1 MRVALVVEYDGSAYC
16 GWQSQKHCRSV
27 QQALEAALSTVADQT
42 ITVHCAG
49 RTDTGVHACAQ
60 VVHFDT
66 QAERSARAWML
77 GANSNLPDDICIR
90 NATQIDDGFHARYDA
105 VSRQYRYLIC
115 NTVARH
121 ALHAQR
127 CFVVHE
133 ALDVAAMDLA
143 AQALVGEHDF
153 SSFRAAGC
161 QAKHARRSVEAVRVR
176 RTAQWVIVDIAAN
189 AFLHHMVRN
198 IVGALIDVGKRS
210 APPETLSTLLALE
223 DRRKAPAMAGA
234 SGLYLSRVCYTDSVN
249 RQLRLAATSQFP
261 AVLPLVPVVDE
272 PSALC
277 ETSPPGFN

>member
-16 GWQSQKHCRSV
+16 GWQTQKHCQSV
-27 QQALEAALSTVADQT
+27 QQRLEAALATVADHA

-66 QAERSARAWML
+66 EATRSPRAWLL
-77 GANSNLPDDICIR
+77 GANSNLPDDICVR
-90 NATQIDDGFHARYDA
+90 HATEVDTAFHARYDA

-115 NTVARH
+115 NTVAQH

-133 ALDVAAMDLA
+133 PLDAAAMDSA
-143 AQALVGEHDF
+143 AQALLGEHDF

-161 QAKHARRSVEAVRVR
+161 QAKHARRSVHAVRVR
-176 RTAQWVIVDIAAN
+176 RTAQWIIVDIAAN

-210 APPETLSTLLALE
+210 APPETLATLLALK
-223 DRRKAPAMAGA
+223 DRREAPPMAGA
-234 SGLYLSRVCYTDSVN
+234 SGLYLSRVRYLEAVN
-249 RQLRLAATSQFP
+249 RQLRLESTSRFP
-261 AVLPLVPVVDE
+261 DALPLIPVVDQL
-272 PSALC
+272 SAPG
-277 ETSPPGFN
+277 ETSPL